1 MLAIPI
7 QPQGIKGSHSSV
19 SPIPKSRPVERYI
32 ERFIFFA
39 KEGHLDG
46 LQKILKEAGPVKTE
60 ILSKL
65 SFDGTTALHEAARN
79 GHYEIVTFLVDN
91 GANVN
96 QKTGR
101 TSRLPLQEAIVS
113 GSSELITYL
122 LSKDANPDLE
132 SLPGKTPRS
141 LAIKKGL
148 NHLLD

>member
-32 ERFIFFA
+32 ERFIIFA

-65 SFDGTTALHEAARN
+65 SFHGTTALHEAARSGHCEVMGFLLEYQTIIDSRN
-79 GHYEIVTFLVDN
+79 G
-91 GANVN
+91 
-96 QKTGR
+96 KTGG
-101 TSRLPLQEAIVS
+101 TPLLAAVAS
-113 GSSELITYL
+113 GSEDCINL
-122 LSKDANPDLE
+122 LLTKGANPDLE
-132 SLPGKTPRS
+132 TRSGLTPRK

-148 NHLLD
+148 DHLFT